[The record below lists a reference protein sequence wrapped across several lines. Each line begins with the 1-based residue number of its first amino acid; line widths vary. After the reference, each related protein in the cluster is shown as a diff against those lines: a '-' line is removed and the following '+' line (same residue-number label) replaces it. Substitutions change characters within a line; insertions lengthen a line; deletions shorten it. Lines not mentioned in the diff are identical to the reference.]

1 MAVSMV
7 RSGMGGGPMK
17 LILGAAHCA
26 IAAGC
31 LAVLWAVFRFA
42 TDSPWGIVLLG
53 VWIVLMVVAIW
64 RAPPERR

>member
-1 MAVSMV
+1 
-7 RSGMGGGPMK
+7 MK

-31 LAVLWAVFRFA
+31 LAVLWAVFWFA

-53 VWIVLMVVAIW
+53 VWIVLLVVLVVQAF
-64 RAPPERR
+64 RQPVGPR